1 MTTLIIIF
9 ILIIISLTS
18 SAFTAADKL
27 EELFLLAD
35 YPGVI
40 EEGARILSF
49 EPLSPERDL
58 VYYYM
63 GLSNMKLGNFSEA
76 RNDFQIILKNFNT
89 SKFKERANLAL
100 ADTYFLEENYAQANT
115 IYEGLKEGSHSDI
128 LSQVYYKL
136 AQANMKLGNW
146 QKAKTYLEKLKNDF
160 PLSFEASLA
169 KNISFSEEFFTVQ
182 VGSFV
187 DSAKAKKLCDELK
200 AKGLDSYIVEGSLQG
215 RAFYRVRVGKFSSYS
230 EAKELEQKLS
240 TQNYPTKIFP

>member
-1 MTTLIIIF
+1 MFFATANPAF
-9 ILIIISLTS
+9 S
-18 SAFTAADKL
+18 SAERL

-40 EEGARILSF
+40 EEGGRFLSF
-49 EPLSPERDL
+49 EPLSPYRDE

-76 RNDFQIILKNFNT
+76 RNDFQIISKNFNA
-89 SKFKERANLAL
+89 SKFKQMADMAM
-100 ADTYFLEENYAQANT
+100 ADTYFLEENYSQANLS
-115 IYEGLKEGSHSDI
+115 YEALRENSDFDI

-160 PLSFEASLA
+160 PLSFEANLA
-169 KNISFSEEFFTVQ
+169 KNISLSEEFFTVQ

-187 DSAKAKKLCDELK
+187 DFDKAKKLSDELK
-200 AKGLDSYIVEGSLQG
+200 AKGLDSYIVEGASQG
-215 RAFYRVRVGKFSSYS
+215 RTFYRVRVGKFSSFQ

-240 TQNYPTKIFP
+240 SQDYPTKIFP